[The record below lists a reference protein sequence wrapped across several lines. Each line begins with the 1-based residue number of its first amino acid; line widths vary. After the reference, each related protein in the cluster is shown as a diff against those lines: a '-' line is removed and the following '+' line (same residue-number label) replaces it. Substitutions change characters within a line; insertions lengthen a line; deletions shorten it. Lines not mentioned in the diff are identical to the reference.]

1 MIFSCISFFQETV
14 TYAGRVLCDS
24 NGKLNTSSILL
35 ESFLSNK
42 MSENVQLQ
50 INNVS
55 EYSLFPGQI
64 LVVEGRNPT
73 GTKIIA
79 EKLYTDVKLPMCPA
93 PKQFLEPRGELLNVF
108 TK

>member
-1 MIFSCISFFQETV
+1 MTFSSFIFFQETV
-14 TYAGRVLCDS
+14 TFAGRVLCDS

-79 EKLYTDVKLPMCPA
+79 EKVYADVKLPMCPA
-93 PKQFLEPRGELLNVF
+93 PKQFLEPRGEL
-108 TK
+108 